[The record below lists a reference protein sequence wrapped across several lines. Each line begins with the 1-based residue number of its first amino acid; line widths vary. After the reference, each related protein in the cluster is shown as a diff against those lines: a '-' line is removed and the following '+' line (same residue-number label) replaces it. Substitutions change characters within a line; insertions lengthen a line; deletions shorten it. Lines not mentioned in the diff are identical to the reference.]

1 MNEGRWVLLIAS
13 EVGGTDSVSDRAM
26 ERLVEAIGEEGYEV
40 VRTST
45 PEDGLSLVTSDPS
58 YSAILL
64 DWDLEGEEKFDER
77 AALEVMRAVRHRNKR
92 VPIFLIADRTLV
104 SELPLEVVKQVHEYI
119 HLFGDTPAFIANRV
133 DFAVERY
140 HEQLLPPYFRELK
153 KYTDQGAYSW
163 DAPGHMGGV
172 AYLKHPVGQEF
183 HRFFGEN
190 LLRSDLGISTAP
202 LGSWLDHIGPPGD
215 SERNAA
221 RIFGADWTFYVLGGS
236 SNSNQII
243 GHGVIAQD
251 DIVLADANCHKSIC
265 HSLTVTGARPV
276 YFKPTRNG
284 YGMIGLVPL
293 KRFSPESVRDL
304 IAKSPFA
311 PGARSQ
317 QPTYAVVTNSTYDGL
332 CYNVDKVV
340 DQLARSVPRVHFD
353 EAWYAYAKFH
363 PLYRNRFAMGVPD
376 DMPNRPAIFSVQSTH
391 KMLAAFSMGSMVHVK
406 LSDRAPLDFDQFNEA
421 FMMHG
426 TTSPFYPLI
435 ASLDVAAAMMDD
447 PAGPTLMDETI
458 QDAISF
464 RQAMSSIAHRLRAE
478 AENGEGWF
486 FRLYQPETVT
496 DPSTGDR
503 ILFEEAEDELL
514 MNTPSC
520 WTLKP
525 GEDWHGY
532 QDDDIAD
539 EYCMLDPAKVTIL
552 TPGVN
557 AQGIVTDWGIPAAIL
572 TEFLDSRRVEIARTG
587 DYTVLVL
594 FSVGTSKGKWG
605 SLLENLFEFKRLYDT
620 EAPLEEAL
628 PELVQKYPARYRNVT
643 LKELSDEMHRAM
655 IELNLAGLVNDA
667 CDEDFD
673 PVLTPAQTYQ
683 KLVRGETERL
693 RFADMAGRIAA
704 VMLVPYP
711 PGIPMSMPG
720 ERLGNAQSPVIRLIL
735 AMEEWGKRFP
745 GFEREVHGIEVDGE
759 GNYWM
764 RGVIE
769 TPAQAAATPAAKSA
783 AKPAG
788 DIAGKST
795 AAKAPRKSRKTPG
808 PGADAPHQEA
818 SPINPVR
825 RSTS

>member
-1 MNEGRWVLLIAS
+1 MSEGRWVLLIAS

-26 ERLVEAIGEEGYEV
+26 ERLVDAIGEEGYEV

-64 DWDLEGEEKFDER
+64 DWDLEGENQLDEL
-77 AALEVMRAVRHRNKR
+77 AALKILRAVRRRNKKI
-92 VPIFLIADRTLV
+92 PIFLIADRTLV

-133 DFAVERY
+133 DFAVDRY

-153 KYTDQGAYSW
+153 KYNDQGAYSW

-172 AYLKHPVGQEF
+172 AFLKHPIGMEF
-183 HRFFGEN
+183 HKFFGEN
-190 LLRSDLGISTAP
+190 IMRSDLGISTAP
-202 LGSWLDHIGPPGD
+202 LGSWLDHIGPPGE

-236 SNSNQII
+236 STSNQII

-276 YFKPTRNG
+276 YMKPTRNG

-293 KRFSPESVRDL
+293 KRFHPDFIKGL
-304 IAKSPFA
+304 IEKSPLA
-311 PGARSQ
+311 VGARSQ
-317 QPTYAVVTNSTYDGL
+317 VPTYAVVTNSTYDGL
-332 CYNVDKVV
+332 CYDVNRVV
-340 DQLARSVPRVHFD
+340 TELAKSVPRIHFD

-363 PLYRNRFAMGVPD
+363 EIYQGRFAMGVPD
-376 DMPNRPAIFSVQSTH
+376 DMPERPAIFAVQSTH
-391 KMLAAFSMGSMVHVK
+391 KMLAAFSMGSMIHVK
-406 LSDRAPLDFDQFNEA
+406 LSPRATLDFDQFNEA

-435 ASLDVAAAMMDD
+435 ASLDVAAAMMDE
-447 PAGPTLMDETI
+447 PAGPTLMSETL

-464 RQAMSSIAHRLRAE
+464 RKAMSSIGHRLRE
-478 AENGEGWF
+478 AGEGWF
-486 FRLYQPETVT
+486 FRLYQPEHVF
-496 DPSTGDR
+496 DPHDGETY
-503 ILFEEAEDELL
+503 LLEEAADGLL
-514 MNTPSC
+514 TNRSSA
-520 WTLKP
+520 WTLKT
-525 GEDWHGY
+525 GEDWHGF
-532 QDDDIAD
+532 QDEDIAD
-539 EYCMLDPAKVTIL
+539 DYCMLDPTKVTIL

-557 AQGIVTDWGIPAAIL
+557 AQGVVSGWGIPAAIL
-572 TEFLDSRRVEIARTG
+572 TEFLDGRRVEIARTG

-605 SLLENLFEFKRLYDT
+605 ALLENLFEFKRLYDT
-620 EAPLEEAL
+620 EAALEEAM
-628 PELVQKYPARYRNVT
+628 PELVSRFPARYRNVS
-643 LKELSDEMHRAM
+643 LKELSDEMHVAM
-655 IELNLAGLVNDA
+655 KQLDLSGLVNAA

-683 KLVRGETERL
+683 KLLRNETEKI
-693 RFADMAGRIAA
+693 RFSDMAGRIAA

-720 ERLGNAQSPVIRLIL
+720 ERLGGPESPVIRLIL
-735 AMEEWGKRFP
+735 AMEEFSKRFP
-745 GFEREVHGIEVDGE
+745 GFEREVHGIEVDAE

-764 RGVIE
+764 RSVIE
-769 TPAQAAATPAAKSA
+769 AT
-783 AKPAG
+783 
-788 DIAGKST
+788 GK
-795 AAKAPRKSRKTPG
+795 
-808 PGADAPHQEA
+808 
-818 SPINPVR
+818 R
-825 RSTS
+825 RSGNSKHRPPSSAPPVKKRKRTPPVPPLGEPPHGPNTER

>member
-1 MNEGRWVLLIAS
+1 MAEGRWVLLIAS

-26 ERLVEAIGEEGYEV
+26 ERLVGAIKDEGYEV

-45 PEDGLSLVTSDPS
+45 PEDGLSLITSDPS
-58 YSAILL
+58 YSSILL
-64 DWDLEGEEKFDER
+64 DWDLEGDNQFQER
-77 AALEVMRAVRHRNKR
+77 EALQILRAVRRRNKKI
-92 VPIFLIADRTLV
+92 PIFLIADRTLV
-104 SELPLEVVKQVHEYI
+104 SELPLEVVRQVHEYI

-172 AYLKHPVGQEF
+172 AFLKHPVGQEF

-284 YGMIGLVPL
+284 YGMIGLVPI
-293 KRFSPESVRDL
+293 KRFSPENVQAL
-304 IAKSPFA
+304 IDRSPFS
-311 PGARSQ
+311 PGAPDKR
-317 QPTYAVVTNSTYDGL
+317 PTYAVVTNSTYDGL
-332 CYNVDKVV
+332 CYDVNRVV
-340 DQLARSVPRVHFD
+340 AELAKSVPRVHFD

-363 PLYRNRFAMGVPD
+363 PIYRGRFAMDVPE
-376 DMPNRPAIFSVQSTH
+376 DMPDRPTIFSVQSTH
-391 KMLAAFSMGSMVHVK
+391 KMLAAFSMGSMIHIK
-406 LSDRAPLDFDQFNEA
+406 LSPRTELDFDQFNES

-435 ASLDVAAAMMDD
+435 ASLDVAAAMMDE

-464 RQAMSSIAHRLRAE
+464 RKAMSSIAHRLRLAE
-478 AENGEGWF
+478 TNGDGWF
-486 FRLYQPETVT
+486 FRLYQPEVVIDPRT
-496 DPSTGDR
+496 DESYV
-503 ILFEEAEDELL
+503 FEEAPDSLL
-514 MNTPSC
+514 GTSSSC

-525 GEDWHGY
+525 GDDWHGY
-532 QDDDIAD
+532 QDEDIAD
-539 EYCMLDPAKVTIL
+539 DYCMLDPTKVTIL

-557 AQGIVTDWGIPAAIL
+557 AQGTIHDWGIPAAIL
-572 TEFLDSRRVEIARTG
+572 TEFLDSRRVEIARVG

-605 SLLENLFEFKRLYDT
+605 SLLENLFEFKRLYDS

-628 PELVQKYPARYRNVT
+628 PELVHKFPLRYRNTT
-643 LKELSDEMHRAM
+643 LKELSDDMHRVM
-655 IELNLAGLVNDA
+655 IDLDLAGLVNA
-667 CDEDFD
+667 ATDEDFD

-683 KLVRGETERL
+683 KLVKHRTERL
-693 RFADMAGRIAA
+693 RFAEMAGRIAA

-720 ERLGNAQSPVIRLIL
+720 ERLGGPDSPVIRLIL
-735 AMEEWGKRFP
+735 AMEEFGKRFP

-764 RGVIE
+764 RAVIE
-769 TPAQAAATPAAKSA
+769 ESTTSTKKRRRGQTPPPTNAPALPKPRLKS
-783 AKPAG
+783 K
-788 DIAGKST
+788 
-795 AAKAPRKSRKTPG
+795 
-808 PGADAPHQEA
+808 
-818 SPINPVR
+818 PVR
-825 RSTS
+825 RASE

>member
-1 MNEGRWVLLIAS
+1 MSEKRWVLLVAS
-13 EVGGTDSVSDRAM
+13 EVGRTDSVSDRAM
-26 ERLVEAIGEEGYEV
+26 ERLVDAIGEEGYEV
-40 VRTST
+40 VRTTS

-64 DWDLEGEEKFDER
+64 DWDLEGDSQFEER
-77 AALEVMRAVRHRNKR
+77 AALDIIRGVRHRNKK

-119 HLFGDTPAFIANRV
+119 HLFGDTPAFIASRL
-133 DFAVERY
+133 DTAVERY
-140 HEQLLPPYFRELK
+140 HEQLLPPYFRELL
-153 KYTDQGAYSW
+153 KYNDQSAYSW

-172 AYLKHPVGQEF
+172 AFLKHPVGQEF

-190 LLRSDLGISTAP
+190 LLRSDLGISSAP

-236 SNSNQII
+236 STSNQII

-293 KRFSPESVRDL
+293 KRFSPKNVQKL
-304 IAKSPFA
+304 IDRSPFA
-311 PGARSQ
+311 EGAHSKE
-317 QPTYAVVTNSTYDGL
+317 PTYAVVTNSTYDGL
-332 CYNVDKVV
+332 CYNVDQVV
-340 DQLARSVPRVHFD
+340 EQLARSVPRVHFD

-363 PLYRNRFAMGVPD
+363 PLYRGRYAMGVPD
-376 DMPNRPAIFSVQSTH
+376 DMPDRPAIFSVQSTH
-391 KMLAAFSMGSMVHVK
+391 KMLAAFSMGSMIHIK

-435 ASLDVAAAMMDD
+435 ASLDVAAAMMDE

-458 QDAISF
+458 GDAISF
-464 RQAMSSIAHRLRAE
+464 RQAMSSIAHRLRTE
-478 AENGEGWF
+478 SENGEAWF
-486 FRLYQPETVT
+486 FGIYQPERIT
-496 DPSTGDR
+496 DPVSGER
-503 ILFEEAEDELL
+503 ILFEDAEDELL
-514 MNTPSC
+514 ATSPSC

-532 QDDDIAD
+532 QDEDIEGD
-539 EYCMLDPAKVTIL
+539 YSMLDPAKVTIL

-557 AQGIVTDWGIPAAIL
+557 AQGKISEWGIPAAIL

-605 SLLENLFEFKRLYDT
+605 SLLENLFEFKRLYDS

-628 PELVQKYPARYRNVT
+628 PELVQRFPARYRGVT
-643 LKELSDEMHRAM
+643 LKQLSDEMQAAM
-655 IELNLAGLVNDA
+655 IELRLASLVNEA

-683 KLVRGETERL
+683 KLVRGETEKL
-693 RFADMAGRIAA
+693 RFEDMAGRIAS

-720 ERLGNAQSPVIRLIL
+720 ERLGGPDSPVIRLIL
-735 AMEEWGKRFP
+735 AMEQFGRHFP
-745 GFEREVHGIEVDGE
+745 GFEREVHGIEVDPE

-764 RGVIE
+764 RAVIE
-769 TPAQAAATPAAKSA
+769 
-783 AKPAG
+783 
-788 DIAGKST
+788 GKG
-795 AAKAPRKSRKTPG
+795 KRRKSRKPG
-808 PGADAPHQEA
+808 KAKDATAGAP
-818 SPINPVR
+818 SLVKPSLPSRPVR
-825 RSTS
+825 HSTE

>member
-1 MNEGRWVLLIAS
+1 MSDKRWVLLIAS
-13 EVGGTDSVSDRAM
+13 EVGRTDSVSDRAM
-26 ERLVEAIGEEGYEV
+26 ERLVEAIGDEGYEV

-58 YSAILL
+58 YSAVLL
-64 DWDLEGEEKFDER
+64 DWDLEGDSQFEER
-77 AALEVMRAVRHRNKR
+77 AALDIIRGVRHRNKK

-119 HLFGDTPAFIANRV
+119 HLFGDTPSFIASRL
-133 DFAVERY
+133 DTAVERY
-140 HEQLLPPYFRELK
+140 HEQLLPPYFRELM
-153 KYTDQGAYSW
+153 KYNDQSAYSW

-172 AYLKHPVGQEF
+172 AFLKHPVGQEF

-190 LLRSDLGISTAP
+190 LLRSDLGISSAP

-236 SNSNQII
+236 STSNQII

-293 KRFSPESVRDL
+293 KRFSPKNVQKL

-311 PGARSQ
+311 AGARSQ
-317 QPTYAVVTNSTYDGL
+317 EPTYAVVTNSTYDGL
-332 CYNVDKVV
+332 CYNVDQVV
-340 DQLARSVPRVHFD
+340 EQLAKSVARVHFD

-363 PLYRNRFAMGVPD
+363 PIYRGRYAMGVPD
-376 DMPNRPAIFSVQSTH
+376 DMQDRPAIFSVQSTH
-391 KMLAAFSMGSMVHVK
+391 KMLAAFSMGSMIHVK

-435 ASLDVAAAMMDD
+435 ASLDVAAAMMDE

-458 QDAISF
+458 GDAISF
-464 RQAMSSIAHRLRAE
+464 RQAMSSIAHRLRVESA
-478 AENGEGWF
+478 NGEAWF
-486 FRLYQPETVT
+486 FGIYQPERVT
-496 DPSTGDR
+496 DPISRET
-503 ILFEEAEDELL
+503 ILFEDAEDELL
-514 MNTPSC
+514 ASVPSC

-532 QDDDIAD
+532 QDEDIEG

-557 AQGIVTDWGIPAAIL
+557 AQGVVAEWGIPAAIL
-572 TEFLDSRRVEIARTG
+572 TEFLDGRRVEIARTG

-605 SLLENLFEFKRLYDT
+605 SLLENLFEFKRLYDS

-628 PELVQKYPARYRNVT
+628 QDLTQRFPNRYRGTT
-643 LKELSDEMHRAM
+643 LKQLSDEMQEVM
-655 IELNLAGLVNDA
+655 IELRLATLVNEA

-673 PVLTPAQTYQ
+673 PVLTPGQTYQ
-683 KLVRGETERL
+683 KLVRGETERV

-720 ERLGNAQSPVIRLIL
+720 ERLGGPESPVIRLIL
-735 AMEEWGKRFP
+735 AMEVFGKKFP

-764 RGVIE
+764 RAVME
-769 TPAQAAATPAAKSA
+769 DSPK
-783 AKPAG
+783 K
-788 DIAGKST
+788 
-795 AAKAPRKSRKTPG
+795 RKRASKQCG
-808 PGADAPHQEA
+808 PGNLPPVSGQRL
-818 SPINPVR
+818 PNKPVR
-825 RSTS
+825 HSTE